1 MLVYFTLSL
10 PCIYEA
16 IRIIVL
22 IYQNVL
28 FKDIKY
34 LTILKHCVAILFVL
48 SSIYLI
54 TIGKEKID
62 ILSNEILLFLFIQG
76 LIKDLQIQL
85 IILLK
90 KSNTPSSKMIYM
102 NMV

>member
-1 MLVYFTLSL
+1 LLVYFTLSL

-76 LIKDLQIQL
+76 LIMLIHL
-85 IILLK
+85 IIEKLI
-90 KSNTPSSKMIYM
+90 SK
-102 NMV
+102 N